1 MKWKVSQI
9 VLGYAIDHLMP
20 LANRM
25 SYLVLY
31 RGPINM
37 LIMIS
42 LSRLLL
48 DISNTQLVPRFHYK
62 GAITIA
68 D

>member
-1 MKWKVSQI
+1 
-9 VLGYAIDHLMP
+9 
-20 LANRM
+20 M

-37 LIMIS
+37 LLMIS